1 MNWGRFLI
9 LRLGAGALALAA
21 VSALVFA
28 ATDVLPG
35 DAAGVL
41 GGADATDAERAALRA
56 ELGLDRPAHVRYLD
70 WAGSLLRG
78 DLGTALVG
86 GRPVSD
92 LLADRLPH
100 SALIAGL
107 SLAVVAPL
115 SIACGLAAGL
125 RQGRARD
132 RVISGATLLGVALPE
147 FVVASLLITV
157 FATWL
162 GLLPRVSLIPIGG
175 GPLDTPEI
183 LVLPVLSTVAVGL
196 AGATRLIRASAAEVA
211 ASPFVEAARLRGVTG
226 VRLAVRHVLPNAI
239 GPAVQSLALVTAALT
254 GGAVVI
260 ETIFNYPGLG
270 YELQRAVANRDIP
283 VVQGLTVV
291 LAGIALL
298 VLLTADIVTR
308 LADPRQG
315 RHG

>member
-1 MNWGRFLI
+1 MSWGRFLL
-9 LRLGAGALALAA
+9 LRLGAGVLALTA

-41 GGADATDAERAALRA
+41 SGADATDADRAALRA
-56 ELGLDRPAHVRYLD
+56 ELGLDRPAHLRYLD
-70 WAGSLLRG
+70 WAGALLRG

-100 SALIAGL
+100 SALLAGL
-107 SLAVVAPL
+107 ALLIVAPL
-115 SIACGLAAGL
+115 SVVCGLTAGL
-125 RQGRARD
+125 RPGRAQD
-132 RVISGATLLGVALPE
+132 RVISTATLLGVALPE

-157 FATWL
+157 LASWL
-162 GLLPRVSLIPIGG
+162 GLLPRVSLVPLGG
-175 GPLDTPEI
+175 GPLDAPQI

-211 ASPFVEAARLRGVTG
+211 ATPFIEAARLRGITG

-260 ETIFNYPGLG
+260 ETIFNYPGIG

-298 VLLTADIVTR
+298 VLLTADVLTR
-308 LADPRQG
+308 AVDPRQG